1 MGYKQNFGDT
11 VTPDR
16 KPGWGFLSNGLKR
29 QEPDYF
35 PFFIAFLA
43 ILSFGRIWFLR
54 DVVWDD
60 NCWLLSVYSTK
71 NLEGFLNTGYVEL
84 RRVLHGTFVYYF
96 LSIHKASD
104 YVYLI
109 WHSINIFIQVSA
121 PVFLYLFLKNLFN
134 GKRLL
139 PFFVSLSYIIV
150 PLDNT
155 LPYVT
160 AVNYRLATLLIIFS
174 FYLTERALAK
184 DKVRWFFIM
193 SGLLSAAFSYYVFM
207 EVTVVFEPIRLLV
220 IGYIFYN
227 KGIGRNSTAKKTLLC
242 WAPFLFL
249 CIPLII
255 YKLVFKPYGIYA
267 GVYNTDFFFFLNWK
281 EHIKIIKILL
291 FQQWKFLLKYIN
303 DVKVW
308 SILLGFIAAL
318 SVSPLFKKM
327 LTDKMKEAFESDDR
341 PVEILCKG
349 NYRIPLNLTVT
360 SFILGALFL
369 IFPILLLEFAEREIG
384 LGFNSSHFN
393 QLQIGYAIIL
403 GSLIYT
409 LYKLSCVS
417 RLKLR
422 YFNLFLAAVIGAGVF
437 FNNLNL
443 DLYFHSWEKQ
453 AQFWK
458 SFTKRFPSLPENAA
472 FMMDVRDFYYFDSA
486 DLDNSYDL
494 EFAMN
499 LLYANSTNSEKFRN
513 YKVFAFEEFK
523 PEMTEKF
530 RCNQVNEEKMERM
543 THLGKEELEPCKF
556 IVVYYRNGELLV
568 NREIK
573 EKHPD
578 IPYGRW
584 LDKYFPE
591 LPEPVSYP
599 LRHKFRMLDNA

>member
-11 VTPDR
+11 
-16 KPGWGFLSNGLKR
+16 GKR
-29 QEPDYF
+29 QGPDYF
-35 PFFIAFLA
+35 PLFIAFLA

-109 WHSINIFIQVSA
+109 WHSINIFIQVSS
-121 PVFLYLFLKNLFN
+121 PIFLYLFLKNLFK

-139 PFFVSLSYIIV
+139 PLFVSISYILV

-160 AVNYRLATLLIIFS
+160 AVNYRLATLLVIFS
-174 FYLTERALAK
+174 FYLTERAFAG
-184 DKVRWFFIM
+184 DEVRWSFA
-193 SGLLSAAFSYYVFM
+193 SASLLSAGFSYYVLM
-207 EVTVVFEPIRLLV
+207 ELTIVFEPVRLFV

-227 KGIGRNSTAKKTLLC
+227 KKPGLNYLLKKTLLC
-242 WAPFLFL
+242 WTPFFFL
-249 CIPLII
+249 GIPLIV

-291 FQQWKFLLKYIN
+291 FQQWKFLLRYIN
-303 DVKVW
+303 DVKAW
-308 SILLGFIAAL
+308 SILLGFIAAV

-327 LTDKMKEAFESDDR
+327 MTDKMKEASESGGR

-349 NYRIPLNLTVT
+349 NYGIPLNLTAA
-360 SFILGALFL
+360 SFVLGVLFL
-369 IFPILLLEFAEREIG
+369 IFPILMLEFAGRETG

-393 QLQIGYAIIL
+393 QMQIGYAIIL
-403 GSLIYT
+403 GSLIYI

-417 RLKLR
+417 QLKLR

-453 AQFWK
+453 TQFWK
-458 SFTKRFPSLPENAA
+458 SFEKRFPSLPENAT

-494 EFAMN
+494 ELAMN
-499 LLYANSTNSEKFRN
+499 LLYANSADSEKFRN

-523 PEMTEKF
+523 PEMMEKF
-530 RCNQVNEEKMERM
+530 RCNQVNEGKMERM
-543 THLGKEELEPCKF
+543 THLGEEKLEPCKF

-578 IPYGRW
+578 ISYGRW
-584 LDKYFPE
+584 LDKAFPE
-591 LPEPVSYP
+591 LPEPVPYP
-599 LRHKFRMLDNA
+599 LRHKFKGVDDA